1 MDNKDLHEKLLT
13 TKKLFDGKVVNLRVD
28 TIELPNGNSATREVV
43 EHPGA
48 VAIVPILPDGR
59 IIMVRQ
65 YRHPILRTLLEIPA
79 GKLDKGEKPE
89 DCAYRELEEE
99 TGYKADSLIHLTS
112 IFTAP
117 GFSDEIIH
125 IYKTEGMKKS
135 RQNLDDDEFLAV
147 EIWDADDVKN
157 MIINKEIND
166 SKTVIGFCLAGL
178 F

>member
-1 MDNKDLHEKLLT
+1 MDNRDLHEKLLS

-99 TGYKADSLIHLTS
+99 TGFTFFPTLSADIKRQC
-112 IFTAP
+112 
-117 GFSDEIIH
+117 D
-125 IYKTEGMKKS
+125 KS
-135 RQNLDDDEFLAV
+135 K
-147 EIWDADDVKN
+147 WK
-157 MIINKEIND
+157 
-166 SKTVIGFCLAGL
+166 
-178 F
+178 